1 MKARE
6 ADSVG
11 LYLRP
16 FLYLRAH
23 HIHHQPPATMPI
35 SSNNR
40 EFYNDIVAKIIE
52 YIKQYKYLDVV
63 EADLFIGISSR
74 KDDHAVDVLVDGVK
88 YIDDDSFGID
98 YSEPVRSRR
107 EQFARDGIAE
117 VEADTSRVPDRTG
130 AIVIRPYSDTT
141 NWFVTPRDLVE
152 LMNVVKYTVKAI
164 KELRDEEPEP
174 DTEDLTRPTWLLP
187 YSEMIETERR
197 ARWIE
202 KFHVI
207 YIRKI
212 IDHLKVYKTFDLSG
226 LDLVVY
232 MSDRNMCAI
241 MSDHK
246 LNIEEEF
253 YLVRVDRISY
263 RDERSFLLE
272 GGPYSAVV
280 DSGDRMC
287 VRLMLLDIMRLSW
300 MLEYI
305 ARADK
310 NESERS
316 FDVEAFEIDCLLKH
330 ESLRREALNDI
341 IDIGMRVDRRHAAIG
356 RQAAENANE
365 R

>member
-1 MKARE
+1 MT
-6 ADSVG
+6 VN
-11 LYLRP
+11 P
-16 FLYLRAH
+16 
-23 HIHHQPPATMPI
+23 
-35 SSNNR
+35 NNR
-40 EFYNDIVAKIIE
+40 ELYNDTFAKIIE

-63 EADLFIGISSR
+63 EADLFVGISSR
-74 KDDHAVDVLVDGVK
+74 KDDRAVDVLVNSVT
-88 YIDDDSFGID
+88 YLDDESFRID

-117 VEADTSRVPDRTG
+117 VEADPDRVPDRTG
-130 AIVIRPYSDTT
+130 SIVIRPYSDTT
-141 NWFVTPRDLVE
+141 NWFATPRDLVE

-197 ARWIE
+197 AMWFE
-202 KFHVI
+202 KYHVI
-207 YIRKI
+207 YIQRI
-212 IDHLKVYKTFDLSG
+212 VELLKTRGTFDLSG

-280 DSGDRMC
+280 DSGDRMR

-316 FDVEAFEIDCLLKH
+316 LDAEAFEIDCLLKH

>member
-1 MKARE
+1 
-6 ADSVG
+6 
-11 LYLRP
+11 
-16 FLYLRAH
+16 
-23 HIHHQPPATMPI
+23 MPI

-74 KDDHAVDVLVDGVK
+74 KDDHAVDVLVNSVT
-88 YIDDDSFGID
+88 YLDDESFRID
-98 YSEPVRSRR
+98 YSEPVHSRR
-107 EQFARDGIAE
+107 EQFARDGRSE
-117 VEADTSRVPDRTG
+117 VEMDPSRVPDRTG
-130 AIVIRPYSDTT
+130 SVVIRPYSDTT
-141 NWFVTPRDLVE
+141 NWFATPRDLIE
-152 LMNVVKYTVKAI
+152 LLNVLKFTA
-164 KELRDEEPEP
+164 ESRDGLPEP
-174 DTEDLTRPTWLLP
+174 YFELYARPLWTLP
-187 YSEMIETERR
+187 YSEMVETERR
-197 ARWIE
+197 AMWFE
-202 KFHVI
+202 KYHVV
-207 YIRKI
+207 YIQRI
-212 IDHLKVYKTFDLSG
+212 VEHLKTHGTFDLSG

-316 FDVEAFEIDCLLKH
+316 LDAEAFEIDCLLKH

>member
-1 MKARE
+1 M
-6 ADSVG
+6 
-11 LYLRP
+11 LLN
-16 FLYLRAH
+16 
-23 HIHHQPPATMPI
+23 
-35 SSNNR
+35 SNNR

-107 EQFARDGIAE
+107 EQFVRDGIAE
-117 VEADTSRVPDRTG
+117 VEADPDRVPDRTG
-130 AIVIRPYSDTT
+130 SIVIRPYSDSA
-141 NWFVTPRDLVE
+141 NLFATPRDLVE
-152 LMNVVKYTVKAI
+152 LLNVLKFTVGACTN
-164 KELRDEEPEP
+164 EPVPFSEQSARPMWLMPYRD
-174 DTEDLTRPTWLLP
+174 
-187 YSEMIETERR
+187 MIETERR
-197 ARWIE
+197 AMWFE
-202 KFHVI
+202 KYHVI
-207 YIRKI
+207 YIQRI
-212 IDHLKVYKTFDLSG
+212 MELLKTRGAFDLSG

-241 MSDHK
+241 ISDHK

-263 RDERSFLLE
+263 RDERSFLIE

-287 VRLMLLDIMRLSW
+287 VRLMLLDIMRLSR

-316 FDVEAFEIDCLLKH
+316 LDVEAFEIDCLLKH

-341 IDIGMRVDRRHAAIG
+341 IDIGMRVDRRHAALG

>member
-1 MKARE
+1 
-6 ADSVG
+6 
-11 LYLRP
+11 
-16 FLYLRAH
+16 
-23 HIHHQPPATMPI
+23 MPVNP
-35 SSNNR
+35 NNR
-40 EFYNDIVAKIIE
+40 ELYNDTFAKIIE
-52 YIKQYKYLDVV
+52 YLKKHQSLDIV
-63 EADLFIGISSR
+63 EADLFVGISSR
-74 KDDHAVDVLVDGVK
+74 KDDHAVDVLVDGVE
-88 YIDDDSFGID
+88 YIDGESFLIN

-107 EQFARDGIAE
+107 EQFARDGISE
-117 VEADTSRVPDRTG
+117 VEAEPDRMPDRTG
-130 AIVIRPYSDTT
+130 SIVIRPYSDTT
-141 NWFVTPRDLVE
+141 NWFATPRDLVE
-152 LMNVVKYTVKAI
+152 LLNVMKYTVKAI

-202 KFHVI
+202 KFHII
-207 YIRKI
+207 YIQKI

-241 MSDHK
+241 MSDYK

-287 VRLMLLDIMRLSW
+287 VRLMLLDIMRISR

-316 FDVEAFEIDCLLKH
+316 LDVEAFEIDCLLKH

>member
-1 MKARE
+1 M
-6 ADSVG
+6 
-11 LYLRP
+11 LLN
-16 FLYLRAH
+16 
-23 HIHHQPPATMPI
+23 
-35 SSNNR
+35 SNNR

-130 AIVIRPYSDTT
+130 SIVIRPYSDTT
-141 NWFVTPRDLVE
+141 NWFATPRDLVE

-197 ARWIE
+197 AMWFE
-202 KFHVI
+202 KYHVI
-207 YIRKI
+207 YIQRI
-212 IDHLKVYKTFDLSG
+212 VELLKTRGAFDLSG

-316 FDVEAFEIDCLLKH
+316 LDAEAFEIDCLLKH

>member
-1 MKARE
+1 MT
-6 ADSVG
+6 VN
-11 LYLRP
+11 P
-16 FLYLRAH
+16 
-23 HIHHQPPATMPI
+23 
-35 SSNNR
+35 NNR
-40 EFYNDIVAKIIE
+40 KLYNDTFAKIIE
-52 YIKQYKYLDVV
+52 YLKKHQSLDIV
-63 EADLFIGISSR
+63 EADLFVGISSR
-74 KDDHAVDVLVDGVK
+74 KDDRAVDVLVNSVT
-88 YIDDDSFGID
+88 YLDDESFRID

-107 EQFARDGIAE
+107 EQFARDGRSE
-117 VEADTSRVPDRTG
+117 VEMDTSRVPDRTG
-130 AIVIRPYSDTT
+130 SIVIRPYSDTT
-141 NWFVTPRDLVE
+141 NWFVTPRDLIE
-152 LMNVVKYTVKAI
+152 LLNVLKFTVGACKDEPVPFSEQSARPMW
-164 KELRDEEPEP
+164 LMPYRD
-174 DTEDLTRPTWLLP
+174 
-187 YSEMIETERR
+187 MIETERR
-197 ARWIE
+197 AMWFE
-202 KFHVI
+202 KYHVVHI
-207 YIRKI
+207 QRIVEL
-212 IDHLKVYKTFDLSG
+212 LKTRGTFDLSG